1 MQHVPD
7 VTAVEVV
14 PSSGQDRSARSLRE
28 ESSRGLASV
37 AMRRALIVALVVVAT
52 LGAGLTALTTFRLD
66 RKLDAGTIRLGVDL
80 GREGSLDLYVP
91 VVDWGVRFP
100 VVRVPVRINV
110 DVRSVNRGDVVRL
123 AEAGRLDARQVREQ
137 ATDALA
143 SYLRLALGFTALS
156 ALVLGGLVAVAIRG
170 GPGPR
175 LRVTLGAVALTTL
188 AGTVAL
194 IVLLPPRSSVGSPE
208 YYANGPEVPA
218 ALRTLQSLGRS
229 SKTLEQE
236 LDAQLVG
243 IARLVGAPA
252 GRAPLERFPRLTVA
266 SDLHNN
272 VLALPAL
279 ESAARGGPL
288 LFAGDLTDRG
298 SRLESRFVLRVVRA
312 GDPFVFISGNHDSDA
327 LQRQLARAG
336 AIVLTRSGRL
346 HSDGSRGPRVAR
358 IGGLRI
364 AGYDD
369 PLIRRAR
376 DDFRDRGA
384 KPSQEQQRA
393 FADWVDGLRG
403 EADVVMVHSR
413 ALAQEAIAR
422 LRADPPPAQLLVV
435 YGHDHRQALDRSQN
449 VTYLDGGSVG
459 GGGTGN
465 LSEAGSDIGLARL
478 IYRAQPSFKPLAAD
492 LVLIDPGDGSARA
505 DRERVDRPLTEP
517 S

>member
-1 MQHVPD
+1 
-7 VTAVEVV
+7 
-14 PSSGQDRSARSLRE
+14 
-28 ESSRGLASV
+28 
-37 AMRRALIVALVVVAT
+37 MRRALIVALVVVAT
-52 LGAGLTALTTFRLD
+52 LGAGLTALATFRLD

-100 VVRVPVRINV
+100 VVRIPARINV
-110 DVRSVNRGDVVRL
+110 DVRSINREDVVRL
-123 AEAGRLDARQVREQ
+123 AQAGRLDARQVREQ

-156 ALVLGGLVAVAIRG
+156 ALLLGSLVAGAIRG
-170 GPGPR
+170 GGGPR

-229 SKTLEQE
+229 SRTLEQE
-236 LDAQLVG
+236 LEAQLVG

-312 GDPFVFISGNHDSDA
+312 GDPFVFIAGNHDSDA

-346 HSDGSRGPRVAR
+346 HGDGSRGPRVAR
-358 IGGLRI
+358 IGVLRI

-369 PLIRRAR
+369 PLMRLAR
-376 DDFRDRGA
+376 ENYRDHGA
-384 KPSQEQQRA
+384 EVSAQQRRE
-393 FADWVDGLRG
+393 FADWVDALRG
-403 EADVVMVHSR
+403 RADVVMVHSR
-413 ALAQEAIAR
+413 SLAQEALKR
-422 LRADPPPAQLLVV
+422 LGADPPSAPLLLVH
-435 YGHDHRQALDRSQN
+435 GHDHRQALDRSEN
-449 VTYLDGGSVG
+449 VTLLDGGSVG
-459 GGGTGN
+459 AGGTGN
-465 LSEAGSDIGLARL
+465 LSEGGGDIGLARL
-478 IYRAQPSFKPLAAD
+478 IYRTEPGFEPLAAD
-492 LVLIDPGDGSARA
+492 LVQIDPGDGSARA
-505 DRERVDRPLTEP
+505 HRERVDRPLTEG

>member
-1 MQHVPD
+1 MRVGAPFLD
-7 VTAVEVV
+7 V
-14 PSSGQDRSARSLRE
+14 S
-28 ESSRGLASV
+28 LASTP
-37 AMRRALIVALVVVAT
+37 MHRALIVALVVLAT
-52 LGAGLTALTTFRLD
+52 VGAGLTALTTFRLE
-66 RKLDAGTIRLGVDL
+66 RTIDAGTIRMGIDL

-100 VVRVPVRINV
+100 VVRAPARISI
-110 DVRSVNRGDVVRL
+110 DVRAVNRDDVLRL
-123 AEAGRLDARQVREQ
+123 AEAGQFDARQVREQ

-156 ALVLGGLVAVAIRG
+156 ALLLGGLVALAVRG
-170 GPGPR
+170 GRGPR
-175 LRVTLGAVALTTL
+175 LRVTLGTVGLTTL
-188 AGTVAL
+188 VGTGAL
-194 IVLLPPRSSVGSPE
+194 VLLLPPRSNVDSPE

-229 SKTLEQE
+229 SKTLEE
-236 LDAQLVG
+236 EVDAQLVG
-243 IARLVGAPA
+243 IARLVSSPA
-252 GRAPLERFPRLTVA
+252 DRAPLERLPRLTVA

-279 ESAARGGPL
+279 ERATSGGPL

-312 GDPFVFISGNHDSDA
+312 GDPFVFIAGNHDSDA
-327 LQRQLARAG
+327 LQRQLAGAG

-346 HSDGSRGPRVAR
+346 DADGSRGPIVTRV
-358 IGGLRI
+358 GGLRI

-376 DDFRDRGA
+376 EDFRDRGA
-384 KPSQEQQRA
+384 KTTPEQRQQ

-403 EADVVMVHSR
+403 RVDVVMVHSR
-413 ALAQEAIAR
+413 SLAQDAIER
-422 LRADPPPAQLLVV
+422 LQAEPPRAPLLFV
-435 YGHDHRQALDRSQN
+435 YGHDHDQTLDRSEDL
-449 VTYLDGGSVG
+449 TLLDGGSVG

-465 LSEAGSDIGLARL
+465 LAEDGGDIGLARL
-478 IYRAQPSFKPLAAD
+478 IYRAQPSFRPLAAD
-492 LVLIDPGDGSARA
+492 LVLIDPASGSARA
-505 DRERVDRPLTEP
+505 HRERVDGPLTEG

>member
-1 MQHVPD
+1 
-7 VTAVEVV
+7 
-14 PSSGQDRSARSLRE
+14 
-28 ESSRGLASV
+28 
-37 AMRRALIVALVVVAT
+37 
-52 LGAGLTALTTFRLD
+52 
-66 RKLDAGTIRLGVDL
+66 
-80 GREGSLDLYVP
+80 
-91 VVDWGVRFP
+91 
-100 VVRVPVRINV
+100 
-110 DVRSVNRGDVVRL
+110 
-123 AEAGRLDARQVREQ
+123 
-137 ATDALA
+137 
-143 SYLRLALGFTALS
+143 
-156 ALVLGGLVAVAIRG
+156 
-170 GPGPR
+170 
-175 LRVTLGAVALTTL
+175 
-188 AGTVAL
+188 
-194 IVLLPPRSSVGSPE
+194 VGSPE

-243 IARLVGAPA
+243 IARLVSAPA
-252 GRAPLERFPRLTVA
+252 GRSPLERFPRLTVA

-298 SRLESRFVLRVVRA
+298 SRLESRFVLRVVHA

-346 HSDGSRGPRVAR
+346 NADGSRGPRVAR
-358 IGGLRI
+358 VGGLRV

-376 DDFRDRGA
+376 DHFHDRGA
-384 KPSQEQQRA
+384 TTTPQQQHE
-393 FADWVDGLRG
+393 FADWVDELRG
-403 EADVVMVHSR
+403 AVDVVMVHSR
-413 ALAQEAIAR
+413 GLAQEAIAR
-422 LRADPPPAQLLVV
+422 LRADPPPTQLLFV
-435 YGHDHRQALDRSQN
+435 YGHDHRQTLERSPN

-465 LSEAGSDIGLARL
+465 LSESGGDIGLARL
-478 IYRAQPSFKPLAAD
+478 IYRAQPSFQPLAAD
-492 LVLIDPGDGSARA
+492 LVLIDPADGSARA
-505 DRERVDRPLTEP
+505 HRERVDGPLTEG

>member
-1 MQHVPD
+1 
-7 VTAVEVV
+7 
-14 PSSGQDRSARSLRE
+14 
-28 ESSRGLASV
+28 
-37 AMRRALIVALVVVAT
+37 
-52 LGAGLTALTTFRLD
+52 
-66 RKLDAGTIRLGVDL
+66 
-80 GREGSLDLYVP
+80 
-91 VVDWGVRFP
+91 
-100 VVRVPVRINV
+100 
-110 DVRSVNRGDVVRL
+110 
-123 AEAGRLDARQVREQ
+123 
-137 ATDALA
+137 
-143 SYLRLALGFTALS
+143 
-156 ALVLGGLVAVAIRG
+156 
-170 GPGPR
+170 
-175 LRVTLGAVALTTL
+175 
-188 AGTVAL
+188 
-194 IVLLPPRSSVGSPE
+194 
-208 YYANGPEVPA
+208 
-218 ALRTLQSLGRS
+218 
-229 SKTLEQE
+229 
-236 LDAQLVG
+236 
-243 IARLVGAPA
+243 
-252 GRAPLERFPRLTVA
+252 VA

-312 GDPFVFISGNHDSDA
+312 GDPFVFVAGNHDSDA

-336 AIVLTRSGRL
+336 AIVLTRTGRL
-346 HSDGSRGPRVAR
+346 NGDGSRGARVAR

-376 DDFRDRGA
+376 EDFRDRGA
-384 KPSQEQQRA
+384 KPSPEQQRE

-422 LRADPPPAQLLVV
+422 LRADQPPAQLLFV
-435 YGHDHRQALDRSQN
+435 YGHDHRQALERSPN

-478 IYRAQPSFKPLAAD
+478 IYRAQPSFQPLAAD
-492 LVLIDPGDGSARA
+492 LVLINPGDGSARA
-505 DRERVDRPLTEP
+505 HRERIDRPLTEP